1 MISFKDTQPDILTF
15 RALLKVCVDDY
26 YPLGVQVHG
35 WIVKCFGS
43 CNVDLIT
50 STYLINFYGQ
60 FGMLDFARNV
70 FDEISVK
77 DLDLFA
83 FSSLMGCYNKAGM
96 YDDVL
101 KVLRYLMDIDGL
113 ILPNAYVL
121 TCGLSACASLFS
133 LFEGRQI
140 HAYIVKGL
148 LGSDVFVGTALI
160 NMYIKCNDVDCAKKS
175 FLEIETPTVVAW
187 NALMAGEFSGKEV
200 LKLFEKMWGEYESD
214 LRPDH
219 VTLATVLRACK
230 DVDLYSVR
238 QIHNLV
244 IKTIGVEVDVFIGGA
259 LFDIYVDNGCV
270 SDAEKVLDAICE
282 KDLTAYNLAIQ
293 GYRRNGHRQK
303 AEQLFHEALHMDMEL
318 NEETLRSL
326 LIRVQDLGEG
336 KQLHALI
343 MKLGFTGSRDSDL
356 HISTSLVLMYA
367 EFQCSDDA
375 IQLFHQVHFPD
386 LILWTSMISGFSISG
401 ESQKALDLYVQMLKG
416 LAEPPN
422 HYTFSSIL
430 HSCASL
436 ATVEEGK
443 QIHAQIIKSDSN
455 IKSDVFVN
463 SGLVDMYSKCGYVT
477 EAKLIFDK
485 MPERDLPAWN
495 AMITGLAQHG
505 HAEMAIEVFQG
516 LLNMPNIQP
525 NHITFVG
532 VLSACSYRGLVE
544 EGYRYFKLIKEP
556 TIDHYTCL
564 IDLLGRAGCL
574 EEALNVVEEMP
585 FNPNEIMWSSLLS
598 ASTIHCNIMIA
609 QYAANNLLQLN
620 PKDSGTYV
628 ALANIYAGAGR
639 WEDANKIR
647 KLMNDRGLRKNPG
660 QSWLMVY
667 KDIEQDSSEQL
678 INGE

>member
-60 FGMLDFARNV
+60 FGMVDFARNV

-200 LKLFEKMWGEYESD
+200 LKLFEKMWGDS
-214 LRPDH
+214 
-219 VTLATVLRACK
+219 
-230 DVDLYSVR
+230 

-401 ESQKALDLYVQMLKG
+401 ESQKALD
-416 LAEPPN
+416 
-422 HYTFSSIL
+422 F
-430 HSCASL
+430 L

-564 IDLLGRAGCL
+564 IDLLGRQD
-574 EEALNVVEEMP
+574 
-585 FNPNEIMWSSLLS
+585 
-598 ASTIHCNIMIA
+598 AS
-609 QYAANNLLQLN
+609 
-620 PKDSGTYV
+620 K
-628 ALANIYAGAGR
+628 
-639 WEDANKIR
+639 
-647 KLMNDRGLRKNPG
+647 KL
-660 QSWLMVY
+660 
-667 KDIEQDSSEQL
+667 
-678 INGE
+678 